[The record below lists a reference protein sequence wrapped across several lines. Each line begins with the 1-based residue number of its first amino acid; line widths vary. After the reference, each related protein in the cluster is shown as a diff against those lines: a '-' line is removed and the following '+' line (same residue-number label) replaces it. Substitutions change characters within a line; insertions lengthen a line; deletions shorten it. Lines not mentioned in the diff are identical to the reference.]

1 VDLFVMF
8 GTLVKPNKGQRR
20 MASSVGQGAMS
31 ASELPPKYSD
41 RENGELL
48 QHSPPDLNAEE
59 PPPSYTPLN
68 ESLHLFSV
76 KIPFIYAA
84 PKLNNL
90 SADRLAPRYQLSCE
104 YTRSGQPFILKIR
117 RLLRSEIRS
126 LEPLDNKVSSTRHV
140 VFDDD
145 TTIYY
150 VENMAAKM
158 AFSKGIGPIEIRG
171 RQAGTL
177 AGSIQFPS
185 PGFRSSA
192 KFWHISRNPHGDALK
207 KHNEAKMQ
215 KYGYKPADEV
225 NRDLC
230 FSIRRDSKSQQTEW
244 RSGKGQIIAV
254 EHISGDLEIVDDTML
269 DRKARDI
276 LVTCWCA
283 RKWANGALS
292 FE

>member
-1 VDLFVMF
+1 M
-8 GTLVKPNKGQRR
+8 T
-20 MASSVGQGAMS
+20 SSARAGGIS
-31 ASELPPKYSD
+31 PSEFPPKYSD
-41 RENGELL
+41 STHDKIL
-48 QHSPPDLNAEE
+48 QRSPPDPNAEE
-59 PPPSYTPLN
+59 SPPSYTPLN
-68 ESLHLFSV
+68 ESLHLFLV
-76 KIPFIYAA
+76 NIPFIYASQ
-84 PKLNNL
+84 KLNNL
-90 SADRLAPRYQLSCE
+90 SPDRPAPRYQLSCE
-104 YTRSGQPFILKIR
+104 YTRSGQPLILKIR
-117 RLLRSEIRS
+117 RLLRSEIRV
-126 LEPLDNKVSSTRHV
+126 LEPLDGKASSTRNV

-150 VENMAAKM
+150 IENMAAKM

-192 KFWHISRNPHGDALK
+192 KFWHVTRNPHGDTLK
-207 KHNEAKMQ
+207 KHNEARMQ

-230 FSIRRDSKSQQTEW
+230 FSTRRDSKSQQTEW
-244 RSGKGQIIAV
+244 RSGKGQIVAM
-254 EHISGDLEIVDDTML
+254 EHISGDLEIVDGTVL
-269 DRKARDI
+269 DRKERDI

-283 RKWANGALS
+283 RKWANGSLN